1 MRIVLAI
8 KKERCDAKVKTLPP
22 DANDF
27 ARMIE
32 RYNREM
38 QQYVAINPRP
48 EPAPP
53 DGSPTEQAAF
63 AEAPAEE
70 LRQAAAAAAAAPAA
84 DQPSAKDRA
93 EDPIAPAAETAAEP
107 EEAPV
112 PAPADADTAADIH
125 IDTDIGTDTAS
136 LAAATPSSPEEAM
149 LPRSREIPYPS
160 TEGIAPLIQTR
171 DDSDKPEKPAEPYP
185 RNAVGFLIVQA
196 FSARGV
202 LPVEGATVTV
212 SGTENDKTVLYHTVF
227 TDRSGLSPLMSLPA
241 VSAQLSMKPGAYQPY
256 TVYTVRVQKAGYYPV
271 ENTRVPIYEGVVA
284 RQPVNLVPLP
294 ENQREG
300 KPHIFPENGPADL

>member
-53 DGSPTEQAAF
+53 DESPGEQAVF

-70 LRQAAAAAAAAPAA
+70 LRQAAAAPAA
-84 DQPSAKDRA
+84 DQPSAEDRA
-93 EDPIAPAAETAAEP
+93 EGPIVPDTETAAEP
-107 EEAPV
+107 EEA

-136 LAAATPSSPEEAM
+136 LAAATPSSPEDTM

-160 TEGIAPLIQTR
+160 TEDIAPLIQKR

-185 RNAVGFLIVQA
+185 RNAVGFLIVQT

-227 TDRSGLSPLMSLPA
+227 SDISGLSPLMSLPA

-271 ENTRVPIYEGVVA
+271 ENTRVTIYEGVVA

-300 KPHIFPENGPADL
+300 KPHIFPESGPADL

>member
-53 DGSPTEQAAF
+53 DGSPGEQAVF

-70 LRQAAAAAAAAPAA
+70 LRQAAAAPAA
-84 DQPSAKDRA
+84 DQPSAEDRA
-93 EDPIAPAAETAAEP
+93 EGPIVPDTETAAEP
-107 EEAPV
+107 EEA

-136 LAAATPSSPEEAM
+136 LAAATPSSPEDTM

-160 TEGIAPLIQTR
+160 TEDIAPLIQKR

-227 TDRSGLSPLMSLPA
+227 TDISGLSPLMSLPA

-300 KPHIFPENGPADL
+300 KPHIFPESGPADL

>member
-53 DGSPTEQAAF
+53 DGSPGEQAVF

-70 LRQAAAAAAAAPAA
+70 LRQAAAAPAA
-84 DQPSAKDRA
+84 DQPSAEDRA
-93 EDPIAPAAETAAEP
+93 EGPIVPDTETAAEP
-107 EEAPV
+107 EEA

-136 LAAATPSSPEEAM
+136 LAAATPSSPEDAM
-149 LPRSREIPYPS
+149 ITRSREIPYPS
-160 TEGIAPLIQTR
+160 TEDIAPLIQTR

-271 ENTRVPIYEGVVA
+271 ENTRVPIYEGIVA

-300 KPHIFPENGPADL
+300 EPQIFPESGPADL

>member
-48 EPAPP
+48 EPAPS
-53 DGSPTEQAAF
+53 DGSLGEQAVF
-63 AEAPAEE
+63 ADEPAEE
-70 LRQAAAAAAAAPAA
+70 LRQAAAAPAA
-84 DQPSAKDRA
+84 VQPAEAERA
-93 EDPIAPAAETAAEP
+93 ETPAPPAAETAAEP
-107 EEAPV
+107 EEA
-112 PAPADADTAADIH
+112 AAAGTEPINAE
-125 IDTDIGTDTAS
+125 TDTDTAS
-136 LAAATPSSPEEAM
+136 LAATSPSSPEDAM
-149 LPRSREIPYPS
+149 ITRSREIPYPS
-160 TEGIAPLIQTR
+160 TEDIAPLIQTR

-271 ENTRVPIYEGVVA
+271 ENTRVPIYEGIVA

-300 KPHIFPENGPADL
+300 EPQIFPESGPADL

>member
-53 DGSPTEQAAF
+53 DGSPGEQAVF

-70 LRQAAAAAAAAPAA
+70 LRQAAAAPAA
-84 DQPSAKDRA
+84 DQPPAEDQA
-93 EDPIAPAAETAAEP
+93 EDPIFPTAETAAEP
-107 EEAPV
+107 EEA

-136 LAAATPSSPEEAM
+136 LAAATPSSPEDTM

-160 TEGIAPLIQTR
+160 TEDIAPLIQTR
-171 DDSDKPEKPAEPYP
+171 NDSDKPEKPAEPYP
-185 RNAVGFLIVQA
+185 RNAVGFLIVQT

-227 TDRSGLSPLMSLPA
+227 SDISGLSPLMSLPA

-300 KPHIFPENGPADL
+300 KPHIFSESGPADL